1 VVELS
6 EANAAAY
13 IGEPCTA
20 RELGGGVSNTVLL
33 VETGSSRFIIKQ
45 ALPKL
50 RVEQDWFC
58 ERDRILREADAL
70 RMLAPL
76 LPPEAVPAVLLEDR
90 ENFAFRMT
98 AAPVCAETWKA
109 KLLRGDVDLETAE
122 GTGHMLGCMIRGT
135 WRSAIFAER
144 FGDRTVF
151 DQLRLDPY
159 YRTAAK
165 RHPDLAPAMDSLI
178 ETTLSRKCCLVHGD
192 WSPKNFLVS
201 NRQLMVI
208 DFEVAHFGDPSFDA
222 GFLLNHLLLKSFF
235 RPEYRNQFAAAA
247 RRFWSAL
254 DTYTRPLAAGWFER
268 ATLEHLGALLLARID
283 GKSPAEY
290 ITDADLKQR
299 IRTYARTLITNPPRT
314 VFEVFSC

>member
-1 VVELS
+1 VFELS
-6 EANAAAY
+6 AANAAAY

-33 VETGSSRFIIKQ
+33 VENGSSRFVVKQ

-58 ERDRILREADAL
+58 ERDRIFREADAL

-76 LPPEAVPAVLLEDR
+76 LPPDSVPAVLLEDR
-90 ENFAFRMT
+90 QNFAFRMT
-98 AAPVCAETWKA
+98 AAPRRAETWKTI
-109 KLLRGDVDLETAE
+109 LLRGNVDLATAE
-122 GTGHMLGCMIRGT
+122 AIGRMLGSMIRGT
-135 WRSAIFAER
+135 WRSALFAER

-165 RHPDLAPAMDSLI
+165 RHPDLAPVVDSLI
-178 ETTLSRKCCLVHGD
+178 ETTLSRQYCLVHGD

-201 NRQLMVI
+201 DQGLMAI

-222 GFLLNHLLLKSFF
+222 AFMLNHLLLKSFF
-235 RPEYRNQFAAAA
+235 RPEFGNQYAAAA
-247 RRFWSAL
+247 RCFWNTL
-254 DTYTRPLAAGWFER
+254 DTYTRPVAGDWFESG
-268 ATLEHLGALLLARID
+268 TLQHLGGLLLARID

-290 ITDADLKQR
+290 ITDVDLKQR
-299 IRTYARTLITNPPRT
+299 IRAYARALITNPPAT
-314 VFEVFSC
+314 VAEVFRC

>member
-1 VVELS
+1 VFELS
-6 EANAAAY
+6 TANAAAY

-33 VETGSSRFIIKQ
+33 VETGSSRFVVKQ

-58 ERDRILREADAL
+58 ERDRIFREAEAL
-70 RMLAPL
+70 RMLAPM
-76 LPPEAVPAVLLEDR
+76 LPPDAVPAVLLEDR

-98 AAPVCAETWKA
+98 AAPPYADTWKA
-109 KLLRGDVDLETAE
+109 KLLRGDVDLATAE
-122 GTGHMLGCMIRGT
+122 ATGCMLGRMIRGT
-135 WRSAIFAER
+135 WRSASFGER

-159 YRTAAK
+159 YRTVAK
-165 RHPDLAPAMDSLI
+165 RHPDLAPAVDALI
-178 ETTLSRKCCLVHGD
+178 ETTLSRQHCLVHGD

-201 NRQLMVI
+201 DQELMAI

-222 GFLLNHLLLKSFF
+222 AFMLNHLLLKSFF
-235 RPEYRNQFAAAA
+235 RPEFRQQYCVAA
-247 RRFWSAL
+247 RRFWNTL
-254 DTYTRPLAAGWFER
+254 ETYTRPLAGDWFEP
-268 ATLEHLGALLLARID
+268 ATLQHLGGLLLARID

-290 ITDADLKQR
+290 ITDPDLKQR
-299 IRTYARTLITNPPRT
+299 IRAYARTLITNSPAA
-314 VFEVFSC
+314 VAEVFRW